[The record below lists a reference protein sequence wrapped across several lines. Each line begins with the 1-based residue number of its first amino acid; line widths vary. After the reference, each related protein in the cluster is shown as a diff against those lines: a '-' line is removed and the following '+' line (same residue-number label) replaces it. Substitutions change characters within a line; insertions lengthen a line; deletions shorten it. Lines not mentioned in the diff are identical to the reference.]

1 MRMCQIQRNI
11 RFAAAFILV
20 LGVGGFVYY
29 SNQKQSVQPAAITE
43 QEVLNQL
50 SSMPLVFQRNDGQV
64 DGQVK
69 YFVRL
74 GTQSIFFTTDSIV
87 YSFIKSASDDENA
100 EKPKTRRG
108 LALEQ
113 TFVGSNTSST
123 LASGKELESK
133 VNYFIGNDP
142 DKWQTQIPTFSSVLY
157 QDLYQ
162 GIDVKYSGETG
173 RLKYEYILDP
183 NVSPEIIRVQFD
195 GMKGYAIADTGD
207 LVVDTEFGPFGVAKP
222 AAYQWVN
229 DQKVMVSAAYR
240 ILDDRGYG
248 FTVGAYDRSLPLI
261 IAQ

>member
-1 MRMCQIQRNI
+1 M
-11 RFAAAFILV
+11 AAAFILV
-20 LGVGGFVYY
+20 LGVGGFAYY
-29 SNQKQSVQPAAITE
+29 SNQKQSMQRAAITE

-64 DGQVK
+64 DEQVEF
-69 YFVRL
+69 FVRL

-87 YSFIKSASDDENA
+87 YSFIKSPSDDKNAGQSA
-100 EKPKTRRG
+100 EKPKARRG
-108 LALEQ
+108 LALKQ
-113 TFVGSNTSST
+113 TFVGANTAST

-162 GIDVKYSGETG
+162 GIAVRYSGETG
-173 RLKYEYILDP
+173 RLTYEYMLEP
-183 NVSPEIIRVQFD
+183 NISPEVIRVQFD
-195 GMKGYAIADTGD
+195 GMKGLAIADTGD
-207 LVVDTEFGPFGVAKP
+207 LVVNTEFGPFGVAKP
-222 AAYQWVN
+222 AAYQQVN
-229 DQKVMVSAAYR
+229 DQKVTVSAEYR
-240 ILDDRGYG
+240 ILDDRSYG